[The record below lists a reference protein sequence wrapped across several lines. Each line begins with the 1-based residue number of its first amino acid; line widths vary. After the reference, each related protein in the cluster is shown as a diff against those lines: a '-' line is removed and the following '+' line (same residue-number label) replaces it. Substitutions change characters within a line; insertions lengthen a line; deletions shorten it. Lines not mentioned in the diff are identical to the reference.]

1 MKKLATLLLFSLF
14 ASTVYSQTIN
24 TFPYLEDFESEP
36 NCSSI
41 CGTPCAL
48 TGQWFNVLS
57 DSIDWIADSDGTS
70 STPTGPT
77 ANGGADHTT
86 GAAGGK
92 YLYVETS
99 CATGSPNKVAIVE
112 SPWFDFTAENS
123 MVFSFWYHAYG
134 ATMGN
139 LTVETRTGMG
149 ASWTSIAG
157 PITDDLDLWQ
167 EFSTCL
173 GAGYGGE
180 DSVQV
185 RFYYVSGSSFTGD
198 MAIDDIS
205 LRPLDLVDVGVTDV
219 IAPSGCGLSNAE
231 TIQIEVTNFGDST
244 LQTGHQIPVSYRVD
258 GGTIISETMTLS
270 GTMNDGCTGGGTA
283 MYTFTTTADLSTPG
297 AHLVEAW
304 TAHVMDVS
312 PGNDSSSV
320 IANHVPPG
328 GALPYFEDFESGQGG
343 WVIDNGANGSWA
355 FGTPAAPIIN
365 SAASGINAFMVG
377 GLTGGYQQN
386 ESGYV
391 TSPCIDIS
399 AATGG
404 EVVVLSIWYECESN
418 WDGANLWS
426 SYDEGATWNLVGAF
440 NDPNNWYNDNGI
452 NSAPG
457 GDQQGWSGDG
467 IDGSGAWL
475 CAQSKLD
482 SLMLINNSR
491 LMLRIHFSSD
501 GSVQEEGFAFDN
513 VAVGIPTTAN
523 VLPDTAHVC
532 DTLYVI
538 DAGSGFSSYFWSTG
552 ETGQTI
558 TVTATGDYSV
568 TVVDSLGMCAE
579 DQIHVNL
586 QNFIL
591 PGLADITVC
600 QGDSALFDAQ
610 GGTNITYSWS
620 TGDNTQTSWLTSPGP
635 ISVTKTD
642 NNTGCTAT
650 DSANLFYNVPVAL
663 MDSSI
668 CTGTS
673 ITLDGS
679 IANGQYVWST
689 GETTATITIDSA
701 GTYFLDA
708 TDSILG
714 CTSVDTMVLSLWA
727 NPTPMLGADSTWCDS
742 VVLDAG
748 TGMTSYVWSSGGS
761 GQMETIFT
769 SGLIDVMATDSNGC
783 IGADT
788 IDVTINNGPV
798 VDLGG
803 DIMICVNHTTTLD
816 AGPGTAYLWGGG
828 ETTQTVVVDGTVLGV
843 GSFPYSVDVTGS
855 NGCIGSDMITV
866 TVDSCLSVDEL
877 ANRFTIRVYP
887 NPTAGELTIA
897 VHDLQRKPIQLN
909 ITDLQGRTVV
919 AEQYTNNSTDYTV
932 SLELGRL
939 AKGTYLLRLD
949 NGGLV
954 QVQRIQVR

>member
-1 MKKLATLLLFSLF
+1 
-14 ASTVYSQTIN
+14 
-24 TFPYLEDFESEP
+24 
-36 NCSSI
+36 
-41 CGTPCAL
+41 
-48 TGQWFNVLS
+48 
-57 DSIDWIADSDGTS
+57 
-70 STPTGPT
+70 
-77 ANGGADHTT
+77 
-86 GAAGGK
+86 
-92 YLYVETS
+92 
-99 CATGSPNKVAIVE
+99 
-112 SPWFDFTAENS
+112 
-123 MVFSFWYHAYG
+123 
-134 ATMGN
+134 
-139 LTVETRTGMG
+139 
-149 ASWTSIAG
+149 
-157 PITDDLDLWQ
+157 
-167 EFSTCL
+167 
-173 GAGYGGE
+173 
-180 DSVQV
+180 
-185 RFYYVSGSSFTGD
+185 
-198 MAIDDIS
+198 
-205 LRPLDLVDVGVTDV
+205 
-219 IAPSGCGLSNAE
+219 
-231 TIQIEVTNFGDST
+231 
-244 LQTGHQIPVSYRVD
+244 
-258 GGTIISETMTLS
+258 
-270 GTMNDGCTGGGTA
+270 
-283 MYTFTTTADLSTPG
+283 
-297 AHLVEAW
+297 
-304 TAHVMDVS
+304 
-312 PGNDSSSV
+312 
-320 IANHVPPG
+320 
-328 GALPYFEDFESGQGG
+328 
-343 WVIDNGANGSWA
+343 
-355 FGTPAAPIIN
+355 
-365 SAASGINAFMVG
+365 
-377 GLTGGYQQN
+377 
-386 ESGYV
+386 
-391 TSPCIDIS
+391 
-399 AATGG
+399 
-404 EVVVLSIWYECESN
+404 
-418 WDGANLWS
+418 
-426 SYDEGATWNLVGAF
+426 
-440 NDPNNWYNDNGI
+440 
-452 NSAPG
+452 
-457 GDQQGWSGDG
+457 
-467 IDGSGAWL
+467 
-475 CAQSKLD
+475 
-482 SLMLINNSR
+482 
-491 LMLRIHFSSD
+491 MLRIHFSSD